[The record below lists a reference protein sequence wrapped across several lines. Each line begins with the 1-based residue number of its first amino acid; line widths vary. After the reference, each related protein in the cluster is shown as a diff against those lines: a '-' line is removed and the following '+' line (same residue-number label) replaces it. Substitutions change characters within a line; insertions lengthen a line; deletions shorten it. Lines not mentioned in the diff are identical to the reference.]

1 MLEQINEIFFEEAS
15 ELLESLEGH
24 LLSLEQ
30 NPDNP
35 EIISAVFRVMH
46 TIKGS
51 SGMFGFDAISSFT
64 HEVESTFDAVRNG
77 SAPVTP
83 QLISLTLKARDHIM
97 DMLKGNVDKEESA
110 ALIQEFRDFMSAYP
124 TSNKDQGS
132 EKKETETNTT
142 TSEQKEL
149 PDSKQDEAPIL
160 QTNVESTQQ
169 IACAEQT
176 TWRIS
181 FTPSPDILQNGTR
194 PSLMIKE
201 LTDMGTATVLF
212 FTRQIPPLSEI
223 EPTTCYVSW
232 DIILTTCKS
241 REEIQDVFIF
251 LDKSS
256 VIKIDKIDIDI
267 EGNNRIGQILIDR
280 KHISQSALEEIL
292 SQRKPIGQLLVEKNL
307 ISNESLQSALAEQT
321 HIKNVAKTKNTESL
335 QTSQLNSSSQNV
347 TQQSIRVNSEK
358 LDQLIDLVGELVTFN
373 ARLGEF
379 STRENNPALMTLSE
393 QSERL
398 ILALRDNAMD
408 MRMLPIGTIFT
419 RFRRLVHDLASDM
432 HKDIELITE
441 GAETELDKTVIEKL
455 NDPLI
460 HMIRNSV
467 DHGIE
472 SKEER
477 LAKGKPAQG
486 IVKLIAQHVGAFV
499 LIIISDDGAGLDKE
513 KIYKKAID
521 KNLIAPGTEMSDN
534 DIYSM
539 IFLPGFSTSEKV
551 TAVSGRGVGMDVVK
565 KDITALGGTISIETQ
580 QGKGT
585 DFILKI
591 PLTLAIIEGMLV
603 QIGNSIFVIPLTN
616 IQECMEFS
624 PADGDEDKICSHI
637 DARGEFLPY
646 INLRRWFEIDAP
658 LPPSQQVVIVNDQD
672 SKLGVVVDRVI
683 GNHQTVIKPLGAL
696 YRNVEGLSGATI
708 LGDGSVALIL
718 DIFKLSNVVKNTETV
733 G

>member
-1 MLEQINEIFFEEAS
+1 MLEQINEIFFEEAN
-15 ELLESLEGH
+15 ELLESLEGY

-110 ALIQEFRDFMSAYP
+110 ALIQEFKDFMSAYP

-149 PDSKQDEAPIL
+149 PDSKQDEAPVL
-160 QTNVESTQQ
+160 QTNVEPTQQ

-441 GAETELDKTVIEKL
+441 GSETELDKTVIEKL

-499 LIIISDDGAGLDKE
+499 LIIISDDGAGLNKE

-521 KNLIAPGTEMSDN
+521 KNLIAPGTEISDS

-646 INLRRWFEIDAP
+646 INLRRWFEIDDP

>member
-1 MLEQINEIFFEEAS
+1 MLEQINEIFFEEAN
-15 ELLESLEGH
+15 ELLESLEGY

-110 ALIQEFRDFMSAYP
+110 ALIQEFKDFMSAYP

-149 PDSKQDEAPIL
+149 PDSKQDEAPVL
-160 QTNVESTQQ
+160 QTNVEPTQQ

-267 EGNNRIGQILIDR
+267 EENNRIGQILIDR

-441 GAETELDKTVIEKL
+441 GSETELDKTVIEKL

-499 LIIISDDGAGLDKE
+499 LIIISDDGAGLNKE

-521 KNLIAPGTEMSDN
+521 KNLIAPGTEISDS

-646 INLRRWFEIDAP
+646 INLRRWFEIDDP